1 MKKKIITYIFSSD
14 DVKKDFLLYE
24 EFYREACKKFKKF
37 YFINLTRVIDKK
49 KSNNDKKFIKKN
61 FPKNLII
68 IEPKNYKSFEIFLN
82 KKEVVTFI
90 AIGRELKYFR
100 TLYILKKYNCKLLIN
115 LSIGYTGQTNF
126 SFNYKLSFKDK
137 INFYLKYLLFKKMI
151 WVIFRFLVLINF
163 FPKIEILFEGS
174 KRNVRIYN
182 NYISKKINRK
192 FPSLS
197 LNYIKNI
204 KHVNFRSFERLLKQ
218 SRKLETKYI
227 VFLDS
232 GFGFEETTQFD
243 EKITIKTKVEYYLS
257 LKKLLIKLSKVYK
270 KKIVVCLH
278 PKTNKYEVK
287 KYLDNIEIKQHQTL
301 NYITKSELVLFHDS
315 SAILDAIFLQK
326 KIINIR
332 SSLMGNYYKLS
343 NKKYAKDIK
352 IPVIFLSK
360 DTKIDV
366 KYINSF
372 FQNKKKLYVSYLNNF
387 LTFNINNQKKMK
399 DKKNLRGSIQ
409 MLNII
414 KNKFFNS

>member
-68 IEPKNYKSFEIFLN
+68 IEPKNYKSFELFLN

-301 NYITKSELVLFHDS
+301 NYIT
-315 SAILDAIFLQK
+315 
-326 KIINIR
+326 
-332 SSLMGNYYKLS
+332 
-343 NKKYAKDIK
+343 
-352 IPVIFLSK
+352 
-360 DTKIDV
+360 
-366 KYINSF
+366 
-372 FQNKKKLYVSYLNNF
+372 
-387 LTFNINNQKKMK
+387 
-399 DKKNLRGSIQ
+399 
-409 MLNII
+409 
-414 KNKFFNS
+414 